1 MKRITILLSILGLLL
16 VTSCEDFLEVK
27 PSNSAAAETS
37 ITNANDAKVALNGLM
52 RRMTSA
58 DYYGR
63 NFIMY
68 GEARGGDMTIRSQGR
83 GLDALYTFNHA
94 QETNNFGGYWS
105 TIYNCILQ
113 ANNLLLNIDKI
124 EAAGTGTAALSII
137 KGQALT
143 LRALMYF
150 DLVRLYGKP
159 YNMDKASFGVPLVL
173 EPLDASVQPTRASV
187 EAVYTQIMKDLTDGA
202 TLLDVTAGRAKAA
215 NHGFINY
222 FGNMALQAKVNLYM
236 ENYPAAL
243 AAAEV
248 VTGST
253 AYTLYT
259 NANWNAS
266 WATQFGSESIFELAM
281 YLGEGSLGTGSLGYY
296 LLRLNKITGALGW
309 FMASDYWLQRMYQD
323 PGDIRLAIMDQDE
336 STISLTDTIRLG
348 SCMKYVGGH
357 AMTGDKGNAA
367 AVNVK
372 VIRLS
377 EVHLIAAEA
386 AMKLPTPDLTKAVT
400 FLNNIRKRAPNL
412 PLATTATITMQMIE
426 DERSKEL
433 FAEGHRFFDMM
444 RWNKQIE
451 LNDEFITPA
460 VIIPTRDKIVNRS
473 FFRAIL
479 PIPQNEIDANPLI
492 AAQQN
497 PGYN

>member
-1 MKRITILLSILGLLL
+1 MKKLTILFSILGLLL
-16 VTSCEDFLEVK
+16 ATSCEDFLDVK

-37 ITNANDAKVALNGLM
+37 ITNANDAKIAMNGLM

-68 GEARGGDMTIRSQGR
+68 GDARGGDFALRSQGR

-94 QETNNFGGYWS
+94 QNTNNFGGYWS

-113 ANNLLLNIDKI
+113 TNNLLLNIDKI

-159 YNMDKASFGVPLVL
+159 YNMDKTSYGVPVITTT
-173 EPLDASVQPTRASV
+173 LDASDQPTRNTV
-187 EAVYTQIMKDLTDGA
+187 EEVYTQIMKDLTDGA
-202 TLLDVTAGRAKAA
+202 ALLDITAGRAKAA
-215 NHGFINY
+215 NHGYINY

-259 NANWNAS
+259 NANWNSS
-266 WATQFGSESIFELAM
+266 WATPFGSESIFELGI
-281 YLGEGSLGTGSLGYY
+281 YLGEGTLGTGSLGYY
-296 LLRLNKITGALGW
+296 LLRLNKVTGALGW

-336 STISLTDTIRLG
+336 STINLTDTIRLG

-357 AMTGDKGNAA
+357 AMLGDKGNAA
-367 AVNVK
+367 ATNVK

-400 FLNNIRKRAPNL
+400 YLNNIRKRAPNL

-433 FAEGHRFFDMM
+433 FAEGQRFFDMM

-451 LNDEFITPA
+451 LNDEFIFPFV
-460 VIIPTRDKIVNRS
+460 VIPSRDKIVDRT